1 MKPTNQIEKALEKK
15 IDIEIANIVKGFI
28 DELKGVYD
36 TYGGTSWYKIVHSAR
51 GYDKDQE
58 INCLTTEE
66 IRTVLQ
72 KMIKENH
79 GGAMLAKKTNQLL
92 AKLEI
97 L

>member
-1 MKPTNQIEKALEKK
+1 MKTTNQIEEALKDK
-15 IDIEIANIVKGFI
+15 IDFEIANIVKGFI

-72 KMIKENH
+72 KMIQENH
-79 GGAMLAKKTNQLL
+79 GKAMLKKKTKQLL

>member
-1 MKPTNQIEKALEKK
+1 M
-15 IDIEIANIVKGFI
+15 
-28 DELKGVYD
+28 
-36 TYGGTSWYKIVHSAR
+36 HSAR

-58 INCLTTEE
+58 ISCLTTEE

-72 KMIKENH
+72 KMIQENH
-79 GGAMLAKKTNQLL
+79 GKAMLKKKTKQLL